1 MAQTPNMFKEVIE
14 PICKYLSLNYQFK
27 NIVLTEKRKLAFNFR
42 NSVNEIDIIN
52 IWDFWN
58 NETKAFSKDISKKL
72 KIIRNNFLESKNIDI
87 FLKKKNVET
96 REALKLIFNL
106 FFNYLTVEMI
116 PRFAIAKFMINAHKP
131 KIMLSPDISDS
142 RIRVFNLICKNKMVP
157 TLNIQFGL
165 AGKEAIEWRFAQS
178 DFYSVWGESSKK
190 TLINHGIQK
199 NKIFITGS
207 AKHDLLIK
215 ENKKSISLTKQRLN
229 YKKKF

>member
-1 MAQTPNMFKEVIE
+1 MIYLCFKYNKRVFNKSYEYDILCMAQTPNMFKEVIE
-14 PICKYLSLNYQFK
+14 PLYKYLSLNYQFK

-87 FLKKKNVET
+87 YLKKKNVET

-116 PRFAIAKFMINAHKP
+116 
-131 KIMLSPDISDS
+131 
-142 RIRVFNLICKNKMVP
+142 
-157 TLNIQFGL
+157 
-165 AGKEAIEWRFAQS
+165 
-178 DFYSVWGESSKK
+178 
-190 TLINHGIQK
+190 
-199 NKIFITGS
+199 NKICYCQIY
-207 AKHDLLIK
+207 D
-215 ENKKSISLTKQRLN
+215 
-229 YKKKF
+229 